1 MTITAR
7 AAFLTV
13 TRRALPAIVFSALAA
28 AAGLA
33 QAQPAAAQPFGV
45 SQPIAGRYIVVLNAS
60 AGNPAAAAARMVQA
74 AGPGAQLHH
83 SYTTAIR
90 GFAATL
96 PDSAVQALRN
106 NPQVASIE
114 QDQTVSLT
122 QAQANATWGLDRI
135 DQADRPLDTL
145 YNYAQTGAGT
155 YAFIVDTGIRA
166 DHQEFAGRV
175 QAGATAI
182 SDGRGTEDCNGHGTH
197 VAGTVGGSTWGVAKQ
212 VTLVPVRVLNCRG
225 SGSWSGIIAGLDYV
239 AQDSRRPAV
248 ANMSLGG
255 GYSATVNAAVAGA
268 VANRVTVVVA
278 AGNSTAD
285 ACKYSPAS
293 EPSALTVG
301 ATTSADAGASY
312 SNYGACLD
320 LFAPGSGITSAWYT
334 SSSAT
339 NTISGTSMASPHVAG
354 VAALALGANPGASPA
369 AVGAFI
375 AGQATV
381 GRLTAVG
388 TGSPNLLLY
397 SLLTGTPAEPA
408 QQVIAVSSL
417 TGVGVKSGK
426 NWRAR
431 ITVAMRDLANGQP
444 VANVTVQGSFAP
456 GGAGSCVTGGTG
468 SCTITSGSLSSGTA
482 ATVFTVTGA
491 SGSNMVYDA
500 SQNAG
505 SSVTVSKP

>member
-1 MTITAR
+1 MATTPR
-7 AAFLTV
+7 ASFLTA

-28 AAGLA
+28 GAGLA
-33 QAQPAAAQPFGV
+33 QAQPTGAQPFGA
-45 SQPIAGRYIVVLNAS
+45 SAPIAGRYIVVLNDS
-60 AGNPAAAAARMVQA
+60 AGNPAAAAARMVRA
-74 AGPGAQLHH
+74 AGAGAQLHH

-96 PDSAVQALRN
+96 PDAAVQALRN

-114 QDQTVSLT
+114 QDQTVSLNQT
-122 QAQANATWGLDRI
+122 QTPATWGLDRI
-135 DQADRPLDTL
+135 DETDRLLNGQYT
-145 YNYAQTGAGT
+145 YTQTGAAA
-155 YAFIVDTGIRA
+155 YAFIVDTGIRS

-239 AQDSRRPAV
+239 AQDDRRPAV
-248 ANMSLGG
+248 ANLSLGG

-278 AGNSTAD
+278 AGNSAAD
-285 ACKYSPAS
+285 ACQYSPAS
-293 EPSALTVG
+293 EPSALTIG
-301 ATTSADAGASY
+301 ATTNADAGASY

-320 LFAPGSGITSAWYT
+320 LFAPGSAITSAWYT

-354 VAALALGANPGASPA
+354 VAALVLGANPTASPA

-375 AGQATV
+375 AGQATP

-397 SLLTGTPAEPA
+397 SLLTGTPAEPPA
-408 QQVIAVSSL
+408 QNIAVGSL
-417 TGVGVKSGK
+417 SGVGLKSGK

-431 ITVAMRDLANGQP
+431 VTVAIQDKATSLP
-444 VANVTVQGSFAP
+444 VGNVTVQGVFS
-456 GGAGSCVTGGTG
+456 TGGTG
-468 SCTITSGSLSSGTA
+468 SCLTSGTGVCSITSATLSTSVG
-482 ATVFTVTGA
+482 ATQFSVTGVI
-491 SGSNMVYDA
+491 GNNMTYVPATGGDWVIV
-500 SQNAG
+500 NR
-505 SSVTVSKP
+505 P